1 LKIFPNNLLFIIG
14 GFLAGVLSLVTLA
27 IIPQDLLPL
36 TSFPLIL
43 NVIIEEI
50 IKLTLIWFIITNF
63 TNPNKSTKIIS
74 HWQGILFGIGFTFLE
89 IILRNINNLSL
100 SINNALAVLFIHIIT
115 SVLLTFSVYDY
126 QKSKKLSTKSITYLV
141 LAIFIHLCYNLIIQV
156 VF

>member
-1 LKIFPNNLLFIIG
+1 MKIFPNSLLFIIG

-27 IIPQDLLPL
+27 IIPQDLLPP

-50 IKLTLIWFIITNF
+50 IKIALIWFIITNF
-63 TNPNKSTKIIS
+63 TNFDKSTKIIS
-74 HWQGILFGIGFTFLE
+74 HWQGVLFGVGFTLLE

-100 SINNALAVLFIHIIT
+100 LINNALAVLFIHIIT